1 MTAPKD
7 PLAFDFDFGLGF
19 KTAPERIAGEKFE
32 RRELAARAIPYHVQF
47 LDDILRDIL
56 PHDLILLGAETGAG
70 KTELA
75 RLISSRSAES
85 GRHVFYFALEA
96 EDREIER
103 RDKFAILCGLMK
115 RDRAPLGGMNYP
127 DWYRGRCDGA
137 IGNLDREADEIIA
150 ERRKTLHTYYR
161 GSKFGSEDIKRLFM
175 SIQSQADLIVLDHL
189 HYVDIED
196 DNENRGFKSTIKM
209 IRDVALGIG
218 KPVIVIAHLR
228 KQDARFRSIVPR
240 MEDFHGSSDI
250 GKIVTHAVLL
260 APARCVPSTDPDKSN
275 TFMSV
280 PKDRMGGATGLVALC
295 QFDRRF
301 KSYDKTYTLGR
312 ANGDKFEP
320 LGASE
325 VPSWALKNHVPLTTP
340 MADVG
345 GVA

>member
-1 MTAPKD
+1 MSALND

-19 KTAPERIAGEKFE
+19 KTAAERIAGEKFE
-32 RRELAARAIPYHVQF
+32 RRELAARAIPYHVPY
-47 LDDILRDIL
+47 LDDCLRDIL

-75 RLISSRSAES
+75 RLISSRSAEA

-103 RDKFAILCGLMK
+103 RDKFAILCGLMR
-115 RDRAPLGGMNYP
+115 RDGVRLGGMNYP
-127 DWYRGRCDGA
+127 DWYRGRCDA
-137 IGNLDREADEIIA
+137 QIGDLDREADEIIA
-150 ERRKTLHTYYR
+150 KRRKTLHTYYR
-161 GSKFGSEDIKRLFM
+161 GSRFGSDDIKRLFM
-175 SIQSQADLIVLDHL
+175 GIQSQADLIILDHL

-196 DNENRGFKSTIKM
+196 DNENRGFKATIKM

-228 KQDARFRSIVPR
+228 KQDTRVKSIVPR

-320 LGASE
+320 LGTSE
-325 VPSWALKNHVPLTTP
+325 VPGWAKSHVAMSAPL
-340 MADVG
+340 AEVG
-345 GVA
+345 ARA